1 MPKTDIKTKEQAIST
16 LTKLPDDVLIRVA
29 KLSDNPKAIEYF
41 ESPLKYG
48 ILTGMLDKFS

>member
-1 MPKTDIKTKEQAIST
+1 MPKTEIKTKEQAIST